1 MNKTDNELM
10 VKYGITSKTKTI
22 YSYKQHNY
30 ERLKDA
36 ISYAE
41 IDINRHQ
48 QNGPSIPRVD
58 EVDSSKRNDD

>member
-30 ERLKDA
+30 GRLKDA
-36 ISYAE
+36 ISYAK

-48 QNGPSIPRVD
+48 QIARAYQ
-58 EVDSSKRNDD
+58 E